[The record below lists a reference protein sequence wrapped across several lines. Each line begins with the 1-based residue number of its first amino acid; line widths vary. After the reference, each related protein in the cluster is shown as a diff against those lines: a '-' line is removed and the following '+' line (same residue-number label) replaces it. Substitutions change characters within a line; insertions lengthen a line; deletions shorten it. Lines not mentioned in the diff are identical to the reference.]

1 MGTESQHILYKSDGA
16 QKVPEREKERE
27 AGREKEREEGREK
40 EREEGREK
48 EREEGRDGVTLFRL
62 GSLWQHD
69 SVGVNRSLILSMCS
83 SFEEHYSGLK

>member
-16 QKVPEREKERE
+16 QKVPE
-27 AGREKEREEGREK
+27 REKEREEGREK

-62 GSLWQHD
+62 GFLWQHD

>member
-27 AGREKEREEGREK
+27 AGREKEREGGREK
-40 EREEGREK
+40 EREEQRH
-48 EREEGRDGVTLFRL
+48 GVTLFRL

>member
-27 AGREKEREEGREK
+27 AGREKEREA
-40 EREEGREK
+40 GREK